1 LDSLLIDTL
10 VCRLSRQSLI
20 GRLTSTRIVY
30 CQVMP
35 GTVIEGATTILND
48 SSDSHV
54 DWLWF
59 IVELQLVGVLD
70 VVRIGVLVAWG
81 EEIVEAGKDPLRGNR
96 VGRVCQH
103 SALAILSSTAWS
115 TKAQSESRW
124 SGSFPVQSPKNPPAG
139 ADCALWRERFPRSAP
154 PAARSAWRCGAELK
168 PLGVGEVL
176 GEVLGVQGGYLK
188 PRAGVLSL
196 LASAAAQ
203 R

>member
-1 LDSLLIDTL
+1 
-10 VCRLSRQSLI
+10 
-20 GRLTSTRIVY
+20 
-30 CQVMP
+30 M
-35 GTVIEGATTILND
+35 
-48 SSDSHV
+48 
-54 DWLWF
+54 
-59 IVELQLVGVLD
+59 VELQLGGVLD

-81 EEIVEAGKDPLRGNR
+81 EEIVEAGEHPLRGNR

-115 TKAQSESRW
+115 TKAK
-124 SGSFPVQSPKNPPAG
+124 SGITLVRFLSCVQSPKNPPAG

-154 PAARSAWRCGAELK
+154 PAARIAWRCGVEFK

-188 PRAGVLSL
+188 PRAGVLSP